1 MLSKLKRLAKG
12 HESNFHLQIYSI
24 QREYITEM

>member
-1 MLSKLKRLAKG
+1 MLSKLHRLAKG
-12 HESNFHLQIYSI
+12 HESNFHLPVYTI